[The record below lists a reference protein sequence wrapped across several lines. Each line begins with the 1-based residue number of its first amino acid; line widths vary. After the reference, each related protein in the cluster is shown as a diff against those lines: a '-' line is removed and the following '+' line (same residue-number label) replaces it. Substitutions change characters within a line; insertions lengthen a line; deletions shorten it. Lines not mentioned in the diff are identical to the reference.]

1 MKQLYKYSFAPR
13 PSITK
18 TMPRKVSGYTLMEA
32 VVYIAVLAVFSVI
45 AVNAIIIILGS
56 FRHLRAE
63 RTVNTAAQ
71 VSFERMVRDTRT
83 AESITI
89 LQSTFDTNPGRLTL
103 VNPDMSATEFY
114 IENGTLK
121 VRENGVYAG
130 MLTASTTVVD
140 TLVFRFIN
148 HGTVQGVRME
158 LTLHDTRDP
167 GVSRQFADTAVLRG
181 TY

>member
-1 MKQLYKYSFAPR
+1 MTHYEYTNKMKVKR
-13 PSITK
+13 
-18 TMPRKVSGYTLMEA
+18 SGYTLMEA

-63 RTVNTAAQ
+63 RTVNTAAG
-71 VSFERMVRDTRT
+71 VAFERMVRDTRT
-83 AESITI
+83 AESVTT

-103 VNPDMSATEFY
+103 VNPDTGTTEFY
-114 IENGTLK
+114 IENGALK
-121 VRENGVYAG
+121 VKESGVYAG
-130 MLTASTTVVD
+130 TLTASTTVVD
-140 TLVFRFIN
+140 NLVFRFIN

-158 LTLHDTRDP
+158 LTLHDIRESTA
-167 GVSRQFADTAVLRG
+167 SRQFADTAVLRG